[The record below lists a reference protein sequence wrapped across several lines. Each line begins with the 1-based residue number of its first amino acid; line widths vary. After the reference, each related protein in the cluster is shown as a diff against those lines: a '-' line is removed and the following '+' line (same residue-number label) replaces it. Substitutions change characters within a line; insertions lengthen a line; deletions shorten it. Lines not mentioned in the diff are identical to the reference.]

1 MRIVLVVPGGVDR
14 SGDRRVI
21 PALITLVGRLSRR
34 HDVQVVALNQEPTP
48 GEWPLA
54 GARIHNIGPGGTRRR
69 AVAKIRA
76 LHRAAA
82 VHVVHSI
89 WSGSCGLVAAVAA
102 GTLNVPCLIHLAG
115 GELAALRDIRYGGR
129 LTWRGK
135 AREALVLR
143 AATVLTAAST
153 PMIEHLARLGLE
165 ARRVPLGVDLHIWTP
180 RAPVPRVPGTRARL
194 LHVASLNRVKDQGT
208 LLRAM
213 GRLEAAGIDF
223 ELDVIG
229 EDTLQGEIHRLA
241 AQLGLNH
248 RVRFLGFEAQRELRS
263 RVATAHVLVHS
274 SRHEAGP
281 LVMLE
286 AAATGV
292 PTVGTSVGHIAEWA
306 PEAAIAVPVG
316 DADRLARAI
325 RGILEDEALRMRIAN
340 AALRRAVQEDGDY
353 TAQRFEDLYR
363 EVCGT

>member
-1 MRIVLVVPGGVDR
+1 MRIILVVPGGVDR
-14 SGDRRVI
+14 CGDRRVV
-21 PALITLVGRLSRR
+21 PALITLIGRLSRR
-34 HDVQVVALNQEPTP
+34 HDVQVIALNQEPAP

-54 GARIHNIGPGGTRRR
+54 GAHIHNIGLGRTRRR

-76 LHRAAA
+76 LHRAAP

-102 GTLNVPCLIHLAG
+102 GTLRLPCLIHLAG
-115 GELAALRDIRYGGR
+115 GELEALHDIHYGGR

-143 AATVLTAAST
+143 AATVLTAASA

-165 ARRVPLGVDLHIWTP
+165 ARRVPLGVDLDIWTP
-180 RAPVPRVPGTRARL
+180 REPVPRTPGSRARL

-213 GRLEAAGIDF
+213 SLLEAAGLDF
-223 ELDVIG
+223 ELEVIG

-241 AQLGLNH
+241 AQLRLNH
-248 RVRFLGFEAQRELRS
+248 RVRFLGFETQRELRL
-263 RVATAHVLVHS
+263 RVAAAHVLVHS

-292 PTVGTSVGHIAEWA
+292 PTVGTAVGHIAEWA

-316 DADRLARAI
+316 DAESLARAI
-325 RGILEDEALRMRIAN
+325 RGLLEDEGLRMRIAE
-340 AALRRAVQEDGDY
+340 AAWRRAVQEDGDY
-353 TAQRFEDLYR
+353 TAYRFEELYR
-363 EVCGT
+363 EVCGH